1 MGEHLSGRF
10 AHDAFFTAW
19 YEKSQRHHIGNS
31 AESMARTRERTTAI
45 IIFATLALAYAF
57 VYPRWLDWNANAR
70 IDLSAAI
77 VERGTLSIDAYA
89 QNTGDYALF
98 KGHRYIDK
106 APGLSFLGVP
116 VYYVVS
122 HLTRPEVVQNFIAKI
137 GRAPAAA
144 ATINRPIDQVTREE
158 LIFAGRVALTTW
170 IIVGFSSAA
179 LGVILFNF
187 LGRLNYPARWR
198 ALAVLIYGMA
208 TPAFTYSAAFYGHQV
223 AAVLLFGAF
232 AWLQALRSRPARP
245 IEWLI
250 IGGLLGYAV
259 ITEYPAALIAAFIG
273 LYAIWIARRVLPV
286 ILIVMGSLIPIGL
299 WGTYNTVIFGTPFAL
314 GYQYTAD
321 PRWSAILSIG
331 LLSANVPTPEAI
343 WGLTLSPF
351 RGLFF
356 VSPILL
362 LTIPGLVLLRRSV
375 FRAEWITT
383 LSIVLGFF
391 VLVSASAQWWG
402 GWSAGPRY
410 LVPLLPFLV
419 WPLTA
424 IFDWMAHLTSGW
436 RVGAW
441 LITIGLVVVSIVN
454 VWSLTLGGQY
464 YAPDDI
470 MNPLIEYSWPH
481 VMAGDVARNWGM
493 IFGLHGAASIL
504 PLLLLVCGATGLIW
518 IVTRPA
524 AQKEAV

>member
-1 MGEHLSGRF
+1 MTHAFLPKSLMGR
-10 AHDAFFTAW
+10 
-19 YEKSQRHHIGNS
+19 
-31 AESMARTRERTTAI
+31 RERTTAV
-45 IIFATLALAYAF
+45 IIFATLVLAYAF

-70 IDLSAAI
+70 FDLSAAI

-98 KGHRYIDK
+98 KSRRYTDK

-116 VYYVVS
+116 VYFAVS
-122 HLTRPEVVQNFIAKI
+122 RLTQSEIAQNVIDTI

-144 ATINRPIDQVTREE
+144 LTINRPIDQVTRDE

-170 IIVGFSSAA
+170 LLVGISSAV
-179 LGVILFNF
+179 LGVVLFNF

-198 ALAVLIYGMA
+198 ALAVLLYGLA
-208 TPAFTYSAAFYGHQV
+208 TPALTYSAAFYGHQV

-232 AWLQALRSRPARP
+232 AWLQALRSRRASPL
-245 IEWLI
+245 EWLI

-259 ITEYPAALIAAFIG
+259 ITEYPAVLIAVILG
-273 LYAIWIARRVLPV
+273 LYAIWVAQRVPPV
-286 ILIVMGSLIPIGL
+286 VLIMLGGFLPIGL
-299 WGTYNTVIFGTPFAL
+299 WGAYNTAIFGTPLAL

-321 PRWSAILSIG
+321 LRWSEILSIG
-331 LLSANVPTPEAI
+331 FLSASLPTPEAI

-356 VSPILL
+356 ASPILL
-362 LTIPGLVLLRRSV
+362 LSLPGLWLLRRSS

-383 LSIVLGFF
+383 VAIVLGFF

-410 LVPLLPFLV
+410 LVPLLPFLI

-424 IFDWMAHLTSGW
+424 AFDRMARMTS
-436 RVGAW
+436 RRRQGAW
-441 LITIGLVVVSIVN
+441 LVTIGLAVISFVN
-454 VWSLTLGGQY
+454 MWSLTLGGQY
-464 YAPDDI
+464 YAPDVI
-470 MNPLIEYSWPH
+470 ANPLLEYSWPH
-481 VMAGDVARNWGM
+481 IVAGDVARNWGM
-493 IFGLHGAASIL
+493 IFGLPGAASTV
-504 PLLLLVCGATGLIW
+504 PLIILVCGAIGLIW
-518 IVTRPA
+518 HETRAPA
-524 AQKEAV
+524 QMEAL

>member
-1 MGEHLSGRF
+1 M
-10 AHDAFFTAW
+10 
-19 YEKSQRHHIGNS
+19 
-31 AESMARTRERTTAI
+31 RERTTAI
-45 IIFATLALAYAF
+45 TIFITLVLAYAF
-57 VYPRWLDWNANAR
+57 VFPRWLDWNANAR
-70 IDLSAAI
+70 LDLSAAI
-77 VERGTLSIDAYA
+77 VEHGTLAIDVYA

-98 KGHRYIDK
+98 NGHQYIDK

-116 VYYVVS
+116 VYWVV
-122 HLTRPEVVQNFIAKI
+122 HRLTRPEVVQNFIDAI
-137 GRAPAAA
+137 GRTPATA

-158 LIFAGRVALTTW
+158 LIFASRVALTTG
-170 IIVGFSSAA
+170 IIVGVSSAV
-179 LGVILFNF
+179 LGVVLFTF

-198 ALAVLIYGMA
+198 ALAVLIYGIA

-232 AWLQALRSRPARP
+232 AWLQALRTRSARP

-259 ITEYPAALIAAFIG
+259 ITEYPAVLIAALIG
-273 LYAIWIARRVLPV
+273 MYAIWITRRVLPV
-286 ILIVMGSLIPIGL
+286 TLIAVGGLIPIGL
-299 WGTYNTVIFGTPFAL
+299 WGAYNTAIFGTPFAL

-331 LLSANVPTPEAI
+331 LLSANMPTPEAI
-343 WGLTLSPF
+343 WGLTFNPF
-351 RGLFF
+351 RGLFC

-362 LTIPGLVLLRRSV
+362 LSLPGLVMLRRSI

-391 VLVSASAQWWG
+391 ILVSASAQWWG

-410 LVPLLPFLV
+410 LVPMLPFLV

-424 IFDWMAHLTSGW
+424 TCDRMARMTSGW

-441 LITIGLVVVSIVN
+441 LITIGLAVVSLVH

-470 MNPLIEYSWPH
+470 MSPLVEYSWPH
-481 VMAGDVARNWGM
+481 IMAGDVARNWGM
-493 IFGLHGAASIL
+493 IFGLHGAASTL

-518 IVTRPA
+518 IVTRPSM
-524 AQKEAV
+524 QKKAL